1 MTTYSVRQIAEKL
14 NTNPETVRRWI
25 RDGKLKAEQT
35 SRRDGNVVT
44 EYELERFIKNNPK
57 YSLLPISIGMA
68 VLSPLTMGITASI
81 LKGCYKRREN
91 TDKDISTKEIK
102 AYLHESIASMNEG
115 ILQKEELIKNTQKEI
130 DEISQKI
137 ESYTQILENEQL
149 LSSLSE
155 DGTDIEGT
163 DN

>member
-1 MTTYSVRQIAEKL
+1 
-14 NTNPETVRRWI
+14 
-25 RDGKLKAEQT
+25 
-35 SRRDGNVVT
+35 
-44 EYELERFIKNNPK
+44 
-57 YSLLPISIGMA
+57 MA